1 MGLIDGEEK
10 LQDEKTAFKLS
21 RDIGELYEF
30 LDFIKRS
37 LDCNKQLFLNS
48 DWKGL
53 VDNLKQVKFDVI
65 SMRIAIDMI
74 IEVLEEVK
82 IEGE

>member
-1 MGLIDGEEK
+1 MGLK
-10 LQDEKTAFKLS
+10 DEKTAL
-21 RDIGELYEF
+21 DIVCDLLKLYEL
-30 LDFIKRS
+30 LDFIKRG

-53 VDNLKQVKFDVI
+53 IDNLKQVKFDVI

-74 IEVLEEVK
+74 IEFLEEVK